1 MRKICL
7 SHCQKAAAILRS
19 SEPTYT
25 SQPTLDE
32 DAKLL
37 LYTRAVFIIPGH
49 GVGAA
54 ASHTHPCAAS
64 ARAPKGIF
72 FGAFWRAR
80 GARCC
85 STASLPGRDWESN
98 LLNAL
103 QAKMWRTGHTCDIV
117 T

>member
-49 GVGAA
+49 GVGSA

-64 ARAPKGIF
+64 ARAKRYF
-72 FGAFWRAR
+72 FWCFLARAR
-80 GARCC
+80 REMLFYSVFAGEGLGEQFTKCFAGENVENWPY
-85 STASLPGRDWESN
+85 L
-98 LLNAL
+98 
-103 QAKMWRTGHTCDIV
+103 
-117 T
+117 